1 MAGNAREDGMEPESR
16 YTLVGA
22 VLVALIVAAAFA
34 SVWLSR
40 SGVASDFRYY
50 TIHFERQ
57 SLEGLQMGGDVN
69 MQGIKVGRVETF
81 SIDRGNINRVNV
93 EIRVARSTPV
103 STNTLAVVAR
113 NLVTGIARIN
123 LETPS
128 PPGPELEEVP
138 EDERYPVIGEGTSDF
153 EQIAR
158 TANSLVITAEA
169 SLKKLDSLLDD
180 NNRKVFSEVLV
191 GVRDLAVGLNQRL
204 ETLDRT
210 ANSLGET
217 AQALTGAANSFRKS
231 SESIAG
237 VAERVGSRVEPLAQQ
252 ADATL
257 QDARSMIRE
266 VQSSVRDLGSATR
279 TLERDV
285 GALARRTEDAADVG
299 VLEVRATAQ
308 ELRVGVERLTRVLD
322 RLQDPRAALLGP
334 GERQLGPGEQNK

>member
-1 MAGNAREDGMEPESR
+1 MEPEAR

-22 VLVALIVAAAFA
+22 VLVSLIVAAAFA
-34 SVWLSR
+34 SVWLTR

-57 SLEGLQMGGDVN
+57 SLEGLQVGGDVN
-69 MQGIKVGRVETF
+69 MQGIKVGRVESF
-81 SIDRGNINRVNV
+81 SIERGNINRVNV
-93 EIRVARSTPV
+93 EIRVARRTPV

-123 LETPS
+123 LDTPT

-138 EDERYPVIGEGTSDF
+138 EGERYPVIGEGTSDF

-169 SLKKLDSLLDD
+169 SLKKLDDLLDD
-180 NNRKVFSEVLV
+180 DNRKAFSEML
-191 GVRDLAVGLNQRL
+191 GGIRDLALGLNKRL
-204 ETLDRT
+204 DTLDRT
-210 ANSLGET
+210 ASALGVT
-217 AQALTGAANSFRKS
+217 AEALTGAARSFSKS
-231 SESIAG
+231 SESVAG
-237 VAERVGSRVEPLAQQ
+237 VVERVGARVEPLAQQ

-257 QDARSMIRE
+257 QDTRAMVRD
-266 VQSSVRDLGSATR
+266 VQGVARDLGSATR

-285 GALARRTEDAADVG
+285 GALVRRTEEATDVG
-299 VLEVRATAQ
+299 ILEVRATAQ
-308 ELRVGVERLTRVLD
+308 ELRVGVEQLTRTLD

-334 GERQLGPGEQNK
+334 GERQLGPGERMK